1 MSFTLLL
8 ILFSAFTS
16 ALLDGLNSELNDQ
29 DLNMNKTL
37 LSKLKLK
44 KDQTK
49 TIQLYN
55 EKDNSETKVYVSIV
69 VLGEANIN
77 AISNDTKILDG
88 KTKKF
93 NDVLPINYIISNN
106 KEKNKYLSINLTSDN
121 DIDIEITNIIQKDLI
136 QYQIISFP
144 ENNVSNN
151 FVLFLND
158 TNNEYNLSIK
168 FKDDIPKKCF
178 SKLLRL
184 PINDP
189 NFILPASK
197 YENANQ
203 NCSDY
208 YNFKIS
214 DIKEEDKNKKYP
226 AFIFSIED
234 NNNPY
239 NYDVYIKITNN
250 NTKTDTKEDEA
261 MNIFLYISIG
271 LAGVFAVITFFLIR
285 RKQSIDTKNDDNK
298 EDLYNEE
305 NKDE

>member
-16 ALLDGLNSELNDQ
+16 ALLDGLNSELNDH

-37 LSKLKLK
+37 LSNLKLK

-55 EKDNSETKVYVSIV
+55 EKENSKAKVYISIV

-77 AISNDTKILDG
+77 AISNDKKILNG
-88 KTKKF
+88 ETNKF
-93 NDVLPINYIISNN
+93 NDFLPINYTISGT
-106 KEKNKYLSINLTSDN
+106 EVKNKNISINLTSDN
-121 DIDIEITNIIQKDLI
+121 DIDIEITNIIQNDLI

-144 ENNVSNN
+144 ENNVNNN

-168 FKDDIPKKCF
+168 FKDDIPKNCF

-184 PINDP
+184 PINDS
-189 NFILPASK
+189 NYILPASK

-214 DIKEEDKNKKYP
+214 DIKEEDKNKNKKYP

-239 NYDVYIKITNN
+239 NYDVYINITNN
-250 NTKTDTKEDEA
+250 NTNNKEDEA

>member
-77 AISNDTKILDG
+77 AISNDTKILND

-144 ENNVSNN
+144 QNKVNNN

-168 FKDDIPKKCF
+168 FKEDIPKKCF

-239 NYDVYIKITNN
+239 NYDVFINIT